1 MLTDAGDHDDLR
13 CSFCGRPDAEVH
25 KLVAGPGV
33 QICDECV
40 DLAASIVAEYRG
52 GPVDL
57 RLPTW
62 GSMSDERMLEQLPRV
77 AAVADQVEA
86 NLRRWVQELR
96 RRDVTWARIGQALGI
111 TRQSAWGRFSGE
123 E

>member
-1 MLTDAGDHDDLR
+1 MPTDTADHENPR
-13 CSFCGRPDAEVH
+13 CSFCGKSDIEVD

-33 QICDECV
+33 QICNECV
-40 DLAASIVAEYRG
+40 DLAASIVAQHRG

-57 RLPTW
+57 QMPLW
-62 GSMSDERMLEQLPRV
+62 DSMADEKMLDHLPRV
-77 AAVADQVEA
+77 AAVADQVES
-86 NLRRWVQELR
+86 NLRTWVRELR
-96 RRDVTWARIGQALGI
+96 RREVTWARIGEALGI

>member
-1 MLTDAGDHDDLR
+1 MPAGTAEHDPLQ
-13 CSFCGRPDAEVH
+13 CSFCGKSDAEVD
-25 KLVAGPGV
+25 KLVSGPGV
-33 QICDECV
+33 HICNQCV

-57 RLPTW
+57 QMPTW
-62 GSMSDERMLEQLPRV
+62 GSMTDEEMLARLPRI
-77 AAVADQVEA
+77 AAVADQVED
-86 NLRRWVQELR
+86 NLRAWVQELR
-96 RRDVTWARIGQALGI
+96 RRGVTWARIGESLGI